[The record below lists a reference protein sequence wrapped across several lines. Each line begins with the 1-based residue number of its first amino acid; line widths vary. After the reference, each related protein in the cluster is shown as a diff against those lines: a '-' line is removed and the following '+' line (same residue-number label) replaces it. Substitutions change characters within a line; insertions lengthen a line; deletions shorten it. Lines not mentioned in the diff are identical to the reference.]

1 MRGRMKDLQMGR
13 GKLLTLT
20 LSRRERETKNPP
32 HHEKRR
38 RKSNFYDREHSS
50 GFGIARPT
58 DGAVV
63 RLFDGCGRAGAIGG
77 GFGAFGADGGFDRDQ
92 RDRRAAI
99 LSAADELR

>member
-13 GKLLTLT
+13 GKVLTLP
-20 LSRRERETKNPP
+20 LSRRERGTTPPLTLSGRERKTKNPP

-38 RKSNFYDREHSS
+38 RNSNFYDREHSS

-63 RLFDGCGRAGAIGG
+63 RLFDGCGRAGEIGG
-77 GFGAFGADGGFDRDQ
+77 GFLAFGAD
-92 RDRRAAI
+92 A
-99 LSAADELR
+99 